1 MTPQEHP
8 PVRVLYFAGSG
19 RSGTTVVSNILGQL
33 PGAFAAGELRYL
45 WQRGVEQDHL
55 CGCGQPFSACPV
67 WTAVMARVR
76 ADAGSERDEPAI
88 GRRLLGRL
96 RMARLP
102 GALLRDALGR
112 RALPAHPDDTAVT
125 DLYRAIADQTG
136 AALVIDGSKLPP
148 YGLLLRQQPG
158 IDLYVLHLVRDP
170 RATAFSWLRS
180 KPTRDTAA
188 GAQMQRQETWKSSVL
203 WTVWNLTALRL
214 WRDDDPRV
222 CRLRY
227 EDLIA
232 DPVGELGRVAAMVG
246 ADPADLPFLAPDRVQ
261 LAPTHSVAGNPNRHD
276 TGEIT
281 LRADDQWR
289 TAMSRRDRAVVTLL
303 TAPGLRRFRYPL
315 DTRTPPRPRTVRRV
329 VSRSATS
336 AGRAR

>member
-67 WTAVMARVR
+67 WTAVMARLR

-112 RALPAHPDDTAVT
+112 RALPAHPDDIAVT

-136 AALVIDGSKLPP
+136 ADLVIDGSKLPP

-180 KPTRDTAA
+180 KPTRDTAV

-214 WRDDDPRV
+214 WRDGDQRV
-222 CRLRY
+222 CRVRY

-232 DPVGELGRVAAMVG
+232 DPVGQLGRVAAMVG